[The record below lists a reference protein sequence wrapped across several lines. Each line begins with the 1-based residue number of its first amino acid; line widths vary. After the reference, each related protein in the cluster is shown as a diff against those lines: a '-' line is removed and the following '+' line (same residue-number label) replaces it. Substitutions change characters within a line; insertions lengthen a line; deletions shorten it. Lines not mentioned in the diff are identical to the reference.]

1 MRFRLSTLKRS
12 KTIELHVVTWVE
24 LCAYYKHRHLRPFST
39 VHTNTICMS
48 FCFCPISRA
57 FSNRWVVD
65 ENPQGISMDGRPTR
79 SEMYPFSDQV
89 SFITSNCVQFQNCLK
104 NTQGITFT
112 RLTNYKPATSSFCS
126 RRGGHH
132 ISANCISG
140 PYLCWNEFSPKI
152 DDHWYWLSPWS
163 PFCFREATLWNSTE
177 EFFPASKNRLQSQW
191 QNYHVQRNSQYPPK
205 TCQVCKA

>member
-1 MRFRLSTLKRS
+1 MQDMNLSSLTNASVRLRSCLFQCVFKSMFFCCQRNYINRFASTLPWKKLNAKRS

-65 ENPQGISMDGRPTR
+65 ANPQGISLDGRPTR

-132 ISANCISG
+132 QSANCISG
-140 PYLCWNEFSPKI
+140 PYLCWNEFSP
-152 DDHWYWLSPWS
+152 
-163 PFCFREATLWNSTE
+163 
-177 EFFPASKNRLQSQW
+177 
-191 QNYHVQRNSQYPPK
+191 
-205 TCQVCKA
+205 